1 VNLIIGSGF
10 DDGHFTQVHD
20 TIVCN
25 KRNADFHGV
34 VGNGHLGV
42 VKRLKH
48 VFHFGDDEV
57 EGVGEDAVALLLK
70 PAGDDTFRKI
80 AGFVNRGLKIGREM
94 GLINLRHFNLL
105 N

>member
-1 VNLIIGSGF
+1 
-10 DDGHFTQVHD
+10 
-20 TIVCN
+20 
-25 KRNADFHGV
+25 
-34 VGNGHLGV
+34 
-42 VKRLKH
+42 LKH